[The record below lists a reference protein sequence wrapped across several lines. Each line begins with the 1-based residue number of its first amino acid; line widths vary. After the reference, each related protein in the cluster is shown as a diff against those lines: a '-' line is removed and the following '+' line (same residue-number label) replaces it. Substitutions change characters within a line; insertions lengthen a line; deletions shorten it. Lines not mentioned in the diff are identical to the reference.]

1 VISVERELAAL
12 DMFQSD
18 FVARMAAAKGEHPSA
33 EIAGTVARLT
43 ELLMGRVGD
52 RWPAER
58 LNSLRKEGEDRYSK
72 KIPPGYK
79 DAKKDAGEYDKFGDL
94 IIWKDMIA
102 KAKAD
107 KRPVVFISD
116 DAKEDWWWTYRGRKL
131 GPRPELVDEFRV
143 CSDQDFHIYEFTQ
156 FLRIAADRHP
166 EIQEGVEEVEK
177 SLLDDEK
184 ARKHQQHAA
193 RQREINARIVV
204 LEDERDQIVAA
215 LSGAP
220 MLDKTKLSSDRA
232 ELRRR
237 LEALNAELASLAP
250 SAAEN
255 IATPEEESES
265 P

>member
-1 VISVERELAAL
+1 
-12 DMFQSD
+12 
-18 FVARMAAAKGEHPSA
+18 
-33 EIAGTVARLT
+33 
-43 ELLMGRVGD
+43 
-52 RWPAER
+52 
-58 LNSLRKEGEDRYSK
+58 
-72 KIPPGYK
+72 
-79 DAKKDAGEYDKFGDL
+79 
-94 IIWKDMIA
+94 
-102 KAKAD
+102 
-107 KRPVVFISD
+107 
-116 DAKEDWWWTYRGRKL
+116 
-131 GPRPELVDEFRV
+131 
-143 CSDQDFHIYEFTQ
+143 
-156 FLRIAADRHP
+156 
-166 EIQEGVEEVEK
+166 VEEVEK